1 MRADILRLAWPV
13 FIGQLAI
20 MANGIIDTV
29 MAGQMSARDLAAV
42 GLGSSIYISVYV
54 SLMGVLLALT
64 PIAAH
69 HFGAGRLT
77 QIGASFW
84 QAIWVALALSA
95 PGCLAL
101 AWSTPWLMLA
111 AAPPELAAQVDAYL
125 QATAF
130 GVPAAL
136 LFRCFYAMNTAIS
149 RPKVVMTINLLGVA
163 AKFPLNHLFM
173 HGSDSLGLPALGGA
187 GCGVASSVI
196 AWVSVCVGGLWLW
209 HDRGYRPF
217 ALRHPIAPRIRE
229 MGELLRLGVPIGA
242 SYLVE
247 VTSFTFM
254 AIFVARFG
262 TVAMASHQITS
273 NLTGVVYMI
282 ALALANAT
290 STLAAQAIGAGD
302 PLRARAVSLTG
313 LRIAMLLA
321 GLTGV
326 LIWLLRAP
334 IAASYSN
341 DPSVIAA
348 TLPLLG
354 ALALFLV
361 FDSLQTQIGYILR
374 AYKIATLPMVVCVLS
389 MWGVG
394 LGGGYLLTVSS
405 DPAGALGALHG
416 SRTGA
421 LGFWVAGVASL
432 ALASAGLALV
442 LRRTWRR

>member
-1 MRADILRLAWPV
+1 
-13 FIGQLAI
+13 
-20 MANGIIDTV
+20 
-29 MAGQMSARDLAAV
+29 
-42 GLGSSIYISVYV
+42 
-54 SLMGVLLALT
+54 
-64 PIAAH
+64 
-69 HFGAGRLT
+69 
-77 QIGASFW
+77 
-84 QAIWVALALSA
+84 
-95 PGCLAL
+95 
-101 AWSTPWLMLA
+101 
-111 AAPPELAAQVDAYL
+111 
-125 QATAF
+125 
-130 GVPAAL
+130 
-136 LFRCFYAMNTAIS
+136 
-149 RPKVVMTINLLGVA
+149 
-163 AKFPLNHLFM
+163 LNHLFM
-173 HGSDSLGLPALGGA
+173 HGNDSLGLPALGGA

-196 AWVSVCVGGLWLW
+196 AWASVSVAGIWLW
-209 HDRGYRPF
+209 RDRGYQPF
-217 ALRHPIAPRIRE
+217 ALHRPIAPRIRE

-321 GLTGV
+321 GLTGM

-334 IAASYSN
+334 IAASYSS
-341 DPSVIAA
+341 DASVIAA

-416 SRTGA
+416 SHTGA

>member
-217 ALRHPIAPRIRE
+217 ALRQPIAPRIRE

-341 DPSVIAA
+341 DAAVIAA

-416 SRTGA
+416 SRAGA
-421 LGFWVAGVASL
+421 LGFWIAGVASL

-442 LRRTWRR
+442 LRRTWQR